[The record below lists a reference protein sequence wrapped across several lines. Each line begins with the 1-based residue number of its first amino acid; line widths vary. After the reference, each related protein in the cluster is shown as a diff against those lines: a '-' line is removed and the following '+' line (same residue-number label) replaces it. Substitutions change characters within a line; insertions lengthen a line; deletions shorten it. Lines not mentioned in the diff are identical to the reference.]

1 MGRRF
6 FTRAALAAT
15 AGLLSCAGL
24 WVGIHEIPWLGPFL
38 ADSARAVV
46 GPSVVAR
53 VEDAVYGVE
62 DVWKRVWLDD
72 MEPEALWEVPEAA
85 AAAPPLP
92 MPVSSALDANPPSPA
107 YPPKA
112 VGRVHPGFGTDA
124 DGVWIPMPSLR
135 WPDDAARLF
144 KTQLHPDPKRPWT
157 SVAVVAIDLRRI
169 DLHLLAGVYV
179 PEATTREGRTAK
191 RPAIIP
197 SDHQPALIAAF
208 NGGFKTIHGHLG
220 MYVEGVTLIPPQ
232 ASACTIAKLPD
243 GRIDIGT
250 WETRFEHVQGLAW
263 WRQTPTC
270 LVENGEFG
278 KGVLS
283 DGNINWGASVH
294 GSTFIRRS
302 ALGIDEGGRVLF
314 MGIGDSVSA
323 RLIAVALKHA
333 GAHAVAQLDVNW
345 TLPRFL
351 TYEPGKPGSDRL
363 EPTPLYEGLQYVRDE
378 YVRERSARDFF
389 YVLRRD
395 PGTG

>member
-6 FTRAALAAT
+6 LSRAALAAT

-24 WVGIHEIPWLGPFL
+24 WVGIHHIPWMGPFL

-53 VEDAVYGVE
+53 VEDAVYGAE
-62 DVWKRVWLDD
+62 DRWKRVWLKD
-72 MEPEALWEVPEAA
+72 MEPESLWEVPEASA
-85 AAAPPLP
+85 A
-92 MPVSSALDANPPSPA
+92 DPPSP
-107 YPPKA
+107 PPA
-112 VGRVHPGFGTDA
+112 ASGLAGVEPRPVYRPNPVGRVHPEFGADG
-124 DGVWIPMPSLR
+124 DGVWVPMPSLR
-135 WPDDAARLF
+135 WPDDPARLF

-157 SVAVVAIDLRRI
+157 SVAVVAIDLTRI

-179 PEATTREGRTAK
+179 PEATAPEGRRAK
-191 RPAIIP
+191 RPAIVP

-220 MYVEGVTLIPPQ
+220 MHVEGVTLIPPQ
-232 ASACTIAKLPD
+232 PSGCTIAKLPD
-243 GRIDIGT
+243 GRIAIGT
-250 WETRFEHVQGLAW
+250 WETRFAHVQGLAW

-283 DGNINWGASVH
+283 DGNINWGTSVH

-302 ALGIDEGGRVLF
+302 AIGIDEAGEVLF
-314 MGIGDSVSA
+314 VGIGDSVSA
-323 RLIAVALKHA
+323 RLIAVALRHA
-333 GAHAVAQLDVNW
+333 GAHHVAQLDVNW

-351 TYEPGKPGSDRL
+351 TYDPKEPGSDRL

-378 YVRERSARDFF
+378 YVRERSSRDFF
-389 YVLRRD
+389 YVLRREPA
-395 PGTG
+395 PG